1 MRRAR
6 VTEQPT
12 SDDGDDDAKSNHRR
26 RPIHLSFNL
35 NNNWSKCRLDME
47 GKNLCQ
53 KNKIQLLF
61 LCRPGQAKVSR
72 LQYQF
77 DREYGIW
84 L

>member
-1 MRRAR
+1 M
-6 VTEQPT
+6 
-12 SDDGDDDAKSNHRR
+12 K
-26 RPIHLSFNL
+26 
-35 NNNWSKCRLDME
+35 

-53 KNKIQLLF
+53 KNKIQLLL

-84 L
+84 LWFSNTAFGPRFFRTEIC